1 MALAYQYA
9 TNNSPQVS
17 DIVLTYVSNSADTRK
32 LSLGLLSSFV
42 QSQMAAPGTFAK
54 QYYAPN
60 ATGFSVT
67 ISPIANGA
75 STWLLMTPLAG
86 YAAGTITLPASS
98 LMIDGQLI
106 LVTTTQAV
114 TTLTVDGNGAAVNG
128 APATLA
134 ANSFFTLSYDKV
146 TSSYYR
152 VG

>member
-32 LSLGLLSSFV
+32 LSLGLLASFV
-42 QSQMAAPGTFAK
+42 QSQIAAPGTFSK

-98 LMIDGQLI
+98 LMADGQLI

-114 TTLTVDGNGAAVNG
+114 TTLAVAGNGATVNG
-128 APATLA
+128 APTTLA
-134 ANSFFTLSYDKV
+134 ANSFFTLSYDQV
-146 TSSYYR
+146 TNSYYR